1 MEHSKEIDD
10 KIDEVID
17 NFNFET
23 VRQVMKLL
31 EWTYGFSE
39 ECPSTNELVTTARNL
54 LSDVSE
60 RCKNDDNFFAE
71 TGGFRATAYRSKDGS
86 LDLHLD
92 FIVEEYQT
100 DF

>member
-1 MEHSKEIDD
+1 MEHSKETDD

-23 VRQVMKLL
+23 VRQVMKML

-39 ECPSTNELVTTARNL
+39 ECPSTNELVTTARKL
-54 LSDVSE
+54 LSDAAE
-60 RCKNDDNFFAE
+60 RCENDSDFFAE

-86 LDLHLD
+86 LKLHLG
-92 FIVEEYQT
+92 FIVEESET